1 MVKAQ
6 ADDEEDQHTDDLS
19 AWVKVVYP
27 GSFVKVEEDV
37 HSKPI
42 NAKMRDLMSNVKAQ
56 ISNEV
61 QMTKPKVYNYLTF

>member
-19 AWVKVVYP
+19 ARVKVVYP

-37 HSKPI
+37 HSKTFI
-42 NAKMRDLMSNVKAQ
+42 AKCKMRNGK
-56 ISNEV
+56 
-61 QMTKPKVYNYLTF
+61 LTIFCIDNF